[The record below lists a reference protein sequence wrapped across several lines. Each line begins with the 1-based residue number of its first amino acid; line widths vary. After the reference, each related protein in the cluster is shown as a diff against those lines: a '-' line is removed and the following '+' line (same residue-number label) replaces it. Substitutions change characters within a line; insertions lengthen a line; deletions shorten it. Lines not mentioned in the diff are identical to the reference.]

1 MACMLNS
8 ILSNILGAGFV
19 GGFWWYTI
27 MGILLVVLIIVYVQL
42 KKKGAA

>member
-1 MACMLNS
+1 MACMVNS
-8 ILSNILGAGFV
+8 ILSNILGAFV